1 MKKITKVMAIILV
14 LSLFAVMALGS
25 GSSTPSETKA
35 PASVST
41 GGSSVE
47 KNDSGNT
54 PSATEP
60 AKKDTTIEEVVLV
73 DEKDIKITAKS
84 FEAKGTFGSCIK
96 LLIENNSSKAVTVQA
111 RNASVNGY
119 MVETMLSSDVAAG
132 KKANDEL
139 VFMRSD
145 LEAAGITTIADMEFS
160 FHIFDSE
167 TWHEYLDTDIVSIKT
182 SEAEG
187 FNYTFDNSGFEV
199 YNEGDVNVVVKG
211 LGDSWMG
218 PNIVVYIYNGSG
230 KDICVQ
236 ARDVSINGFMV
247 ESIFSSEV
255 VAGKHSIDTISF
267 LSSDLEKNGIET
279 IDEVELS
286 FHIFDNATWNTI
298 KDTAPVTISFK

>member
-1 MKKITKVMAIILV
+1 MNKLTKISAVVLV

-25 GSSTPSETKA
+25 GSGSSNDTKS
-35 PASVST
+35 PASVSA
-41 GGSSVE
+41 GSTSVE
-47 KNDSGNT
+47 KSDSGDT
-54 PSATEP
+54 PAAAEP
-60 AKKDTTIEEVVLV
+60 AKKDTTIEEAVLV

-84 FEAKGTFGSCIK
+84 FDANSIFGPCIK

-119 MVETMLSSDVAAG
+119 MIDTMMSSDVAAG

-199 YNEGDVNVVVKG
+199 YSEGDVTVVVKG

-218 PNIVVYIYNGSG
+218 PNITVYICNGSG
-230 KDICVQ
+230 KDIGIQ
-236 ARDVSINGFMV
+236 AREVSINGFMV

-255 VAGKHSIDTISF
+255 AAGKHCIDTISF

-286 FHIFDNATWNTI
+286 FHIFDNATWRTI
-298 KDTAPVTISFK
+298 KDTDPVTINFN